1 MNRCLQVDDELRV
14 ALDVGHLA
22 LEAARRLVDHHRRVG
37 QREALALGARG
48 EQERAHADAAMPTH
62 SVETSG
68 LMNCMV
74 SKIAIPADTE
84 PPGELM

>member
-1 MNRCLQVDDELRV
+1 MSDTWPENPPDGWWMRIVEFGSAKRLP
-14 ALDVGHLA
+14 LA
-22 LEAARRLVDHHRRVG
+22 PAASRN
-37 QREALALGARG
+37 API
-48 EQERAHADAAMPTH
+48 DAAMPTH
-62 SVETSG
+62 SVDTSG